1 MPYQCW
7 KGLVQISL
15 SIVRD
20 SLGLSGFLTGLFF
33 LSLYNNFGLIGNHLI
48 IINMK
53 TRLVTIEAHTL
64 CLQASIIRLRYF
76 VHGRKRLNR
85 AIVK

>member
-1 MPYQCW
+1 MPHQCW

-20 SLGLSGFLTGLFF
+20 GLGLSGFLTGLFF

-48 IINMK
+48 IINME
-53 TRLVTIEAHTL
+53 TR
-64 CLQASIIRLRYF
+64 
-76 VHGRKRLNR
+76 
-85 AIVK
+85 

>member
-20 SLGLSGFLTGLFF
+20 GLGLSGFLTSLFF
-33 LSLYNNFGLIGNHLI
+33 LSLYNNFGLIGNHLT
-48 IINMK
+48 IINME
-53 TRLVTIEAHTL
+53 TT
-64 CLQASIIRLRYF
+64 
-76 VHGRKRLNR
+76 
-85 AIVK
+85 